1 MSDVF
6 EELMA
11 LSAKLNEATGQQE
24 DDAMEDAAEE
34 KGEENEKEEEEE
46 NDNEPINDGVEA
58 AVKELGVVLAN
69 TFHVYHEAH
78 GFHWNVKGPDF
89 SQYHDLFGGIYET
102 LFGSIDGIAE
112 WILRMG
118 YDAPFQMSELAAL
131 RTIGESNPADMPAQM
146 AAVLLD
152 GINVLI
158 VDAKNLFDTA
168 NNIDEQGL
176 ADFAAGL
183 VESNQK
189 IAWKLRASLGLQKQ
203 VRYK

>member
-11 LSAKLNEATGQQE
+11 LSQKLNEATGH
-24 DDAMEDAAEE
+24 AEDAADAADAMDSNESE
-34 KGEENEKEEEEE
+34 GEG
-46 NDNEPINDGVEA
+46 DNAPINDGVEA
-58 AVKELGVVLAN
+58 AVKELGVILAN
-69 TFHVYHEAH
+69 TYSVYHEAH

-89 SQYHDLFGGIYET
+89 SQYHELFAEVY
-102 LFGSIDGIAE
+102 GSLLGSTDDIAE

-118 YDAPFQMSELAAL
+118 YDAPFQMSELHEL
-131 RTIGESNPADMPAQM
+131 RTITESNPADMPSDM
-146 AAVLLD
+146 TAVLLD
-152 GINVLI
+152 GINHLI

-168 NNIDEQGL
+168 NNADEQGL
-176 ADFAAGL
+176 ANFAAEL
-183 VESNQK
+183 VDSNQK